1 MVTARA
7 ELTAEMLRVRIDPDS
22 LGFETTVECELFEG
36 IVGQER
42 AVKAIQLGLEIESPG
57 YNIYAA
63 GLTGTGKTS
72 TIKSLLNQLDPGN
85 RIPDDICYVNN
96 FEDPDMPR
104 VIVLP
109 AGMGKSFQKDMD
121 DMIVQLR
128 KQIPHLFE
136 SEEFKKASEQIVT
149 ALMSRQK
156 DMFKEFNDK
165 IQEKN
170 FQLVQYQIGPYTRQ
184 DIAPVYDGKPVP
196 FEQLEALAD
205 QDKFDTNNL
214 EKIRNEMSS
223 LRIELDS
230 LMRETRQIEKTIREE
245 IIALEQKHGCPAVNG
260 IISDIRFK
268 YGTKKQHIN
277 GYLDD
282 VQADILSNLKL
293 FKEKDEEHPLQQQ
306 GPVTEFLNAPD
317 RRFTK
322 YKVNVLVDNSQAQKV
337 PIIIETA
344 PTYKNLFGTIER
356 DIDRSGFWSTDF
368 TRIKAGSLLRANGGY
383 IVFNALEALVE
394 PGVWPFLK
402 RTLKNRRLTMQS
414 YDPFS
419 IAPTAMKPES
429 ISINVKVIMIGDD
442 YLYHLLYNFEEDFKK
457 IFKAKAQFDTEMP
470 AKDEHLTDYVRFIKK
485 IIEDEQLLQFHKS
498 AVAAIIEMGI
508 RLSGKQRK
516 LTTRFSDIA
525 DLIREAHYWA
535 RKDGDSL
542 VKCIHIDKAYE
553 EKVSRVKLIEDKIQE
568 MIEDGTIIID
578 TEGMVIGQVNGLSVY
593 DMGDYSFGKP
603 SRITAETSMGR
614 AGVINIEREA
624 KLSGKTHDKGVLIL
638 EGYFRGKYAQDK
650 PLTMSSSICFEQ
662 SYGGVDGDSASST
675 EIYAIQSSLSGLPLR
690 QGIAVTGSVNQ
701 KGEIQPIGGVNQK
714 IEGFYD
720 VCSVKGLTSGQGVI
734 IPSRNVQDLMLRKDV
749 VQAVSEGQFHIYPV
763 TTIDEGITLLT
774 GVDAGERDG
783 TGGYLEGTVNYLVD
797 EKLKS
802 IARGL
807 KTFAGEQNNNSHARR
822 NKKER
827 NK

>member
-1 MVTARA
+1 MK
-7 ELTAEMLRVRIDPDS
+7 ELTTEMLRVKIDPDS
-22 LGFETTVECELFEG
+22 LGFESTVECELFEG

-42 AVKAIQLGLEIESPG
+42 AIKAIQLGLEIESPG

-72 TIKSLLNQLDPGN
+72 TIKSLLNQLDLSN
-85 RIPDDICYVNN
+85 KIPDDICYVNN
-96 FEDPDMPR
+96 FQDPDMPN
-104 VIVLP
+104 VIMLP

-149 ALMSRQK
+149 VLMSRQK
-156 DMFKEFNDK
+156 EMAKEFNDK
-165 IQEKN
+165 IQNKN
-170 FQLVQYQIGPYTRQ
+170 FQLVQYQIGPYMRQ

-205 QDKFDTNNL
+205 QDKFDKNNL
-214 EKIRNEMSS
+214 EKIREELSD

-245 IIALEQKHGCPAVNG
+245 ITALEQKYGCPIING
-260 IISDIRFK
+260 ILSDIRFK
-268 YGTKKQHIN
+268 YGTEKQHIN

-293 FKEKDEEHPLQQQ
+293 FKEKDEEHQPQPQPQ
-306 GPVTEFLNAPD
+306 RPFSEIPNAPD

-322 YKVNVLVDNSQAQKV
+322 YEVNVLVDNSQAQKA

-356 DIDRSGFWSTDF
+356 EIDRSGFWSTDF

-383 IVFNALEALVE
+383 IVFNALEGLIE
-394 PGVWPFLK
+394 PGVWSFLK
-402 RTLKNRRLTMQS
+402 RTLKNRRLTMQP

-419 IAPTAMKPES
+419 IASTAIKPES
-429 ISINVKVIMIGDD
+429 IPINVKVIMIGDD
-442 YLYHLLYNFEEDFKK
+442 YLYQLLYHHEEDFKK
-457 IFKAKAQFDTEMP
+457 IFKTKAQFDTEMP
-470 AKDEHLTDYVRFIKK
+470 NRDEHVIDYVRFTKK

-508 RLSGKQRK
+508 RLSGKQKK

-535 RKDGDSL
+535 RKDGSSL
-542 VKCIHIDKAYE
+542 VKGIHVDKACE
-553 EKVSRVKLIEDKIQE
+553 EKLSRVKLIEDKIQE

-578 TEGMVIGQVNGLSVY
+578 TDGMVIGQLNGLSVY

-650 PLTMSSSICFEQ
+650 PLTMTSSICFEQ

-675 EIYAIQSSLSGLPLR
+675 EIYAIQSSLSELPIR
-690 QGIAVTGSVNQ
+690 QNIAVTGSVNQ

-720 VCSVKGLTSGQGVI
+720 VCKAKGLTGSQGVI

-749 VQAVSEGQFHIYPV
+749 VQAVSEGRFHIYPV
-763 TTIDEGITLLT
+763 TTIDEGITILT
-774 GVDAGERDG
+774 GVEAGERDG
-783 TGGYLEGTVNYLVD
+783 TGVYPEGTANRLVD
-797 EKLKS
+797 EKLTS

-807 KTFAGEQNNNSHARR
+807 KTFAEEQKNNSHTT
-822 NKKER
+822 E
-827 NK
+827 